1 MVIDGSKY
9 IIEATP
15 LERSTSLV
23 AVSNLFFITGSH
35 ENVLLQSELRVI
47 PLQLCQ
53 IDREIFLLGLE
64 ELRMRRFVQFG
75 TICTI

>member
-15 LERSTSLV
+15 SERSTSLV
-23 AVSNLFFITGSH
+23 AVSNLFLITGSH

-47 PLQLCQ
+47 PLKLCQ
-53 IDREIFLLGLE
+53 IDREIFLLGLD
-64 ELRMRRFVQFG
+64 ELRMRGFVRFG
-75 TICTI
+75 TICAI